1 MNSGIY
7 KIQSII
13 KPERYYIGCATDIK
27 SRWRHHLRQLRSQK
41 HHSKKLQRHY
51 NKYGESDLQFSI
63 MLGCEKEELLL
74 NEQFFFD
81 SHKAYFNNSPTAGSP
96 KGCKHSEEACR
107 KKSLI
112 RGERHSL
119 FGKHPSKET
128 IEKLINSHKGKS
140 PSDETRLKMS
150 EAHKRRHKTHP
161 ISEETKR
168 KIGDANRGRLMPEEQ
183 KQKLREYF
191 TGRPKNRYSGHTK
204 CKSTG
209 YGNDE

>member
-1 MNSGIY
+1 MTNSGIY

-13 KPERYYIGCATDIK
+13 NPERYYIGSATDIK
-27 SRWRHHLRQLRSQK
+27 NRWRHHLRQLRKQK

-63 MLGCEKEELLL
+63 LLGCQKEELLV
-74 NEQFFFD
+74 NEQFFLD

-119 FGKHPSKET
+119 FGTHPSKET
-128 IEKLINSHKGKS
+128 IEKLIKSHIGKR
-140 PSDETRLKMS
+140 PSNETRLKMS
-150 EAHKRRHKTHP
+150 EAHKRRHKAHP
-161 ISEETKR
+161 MSEETKQKIR
-168 KIGDANRGRLMPEEQ
+168 LSKIGELNP
-183 KQKLREYF
+183 
-191 TGRPKNRYSGHTK
+191 S
-204 CKSTG
+204 
-209 YGNDE
+209 YGKIPSNKKKVA